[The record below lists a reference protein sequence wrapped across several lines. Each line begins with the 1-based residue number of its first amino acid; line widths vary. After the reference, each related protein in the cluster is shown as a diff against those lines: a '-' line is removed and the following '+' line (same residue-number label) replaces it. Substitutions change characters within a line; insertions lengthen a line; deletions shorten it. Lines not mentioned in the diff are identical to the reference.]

1 MDFTALDQFASS
13 RAITRSSL
21 LVKAA
26 FLAAILLLAT
36 NAAAQAVAK
45 DDIINQLSWHIP
57 PKISS
62 AVIKWQV
69 DKHGINFVMDE
80 DLENKF
86 RKLHASDELLMS
98 LRRESDKLQGTQ
110 VADPGDKNR
119 PPPATAIDPQLA
131 DRAREDPAAMVALGS
146 EYEQAGN
153 SQEAVNCYRKAA
165 DAGNAQGMYNLGD
178 MYRHWPKIRDYP
190 QAIEWYLKAAEA
202 GVPRG
207 WTSVGAMYQYAD
219 GAEKDCQQAISL
231 YSKAAEAG
239 DPLAMVDMGIFYEKG
254 CDEVPLD
261 YKQAVDSFRKAADA
275 VNASEKVVAIASY
288 HLGSMYENGRG
299 VETDLQQARTWYRKA
314 AQLGNQD
321 ATDNLKRLGESP

>member
-1 MDFTALDQFASS
+1 MGFTALDQFASS

-45 DDIINQLSWHIP
+45 DAQAVAKDDIINQLSWHIP
-57 PKISS
+57 PSISS

-69 DKHGINFVMDE
+69 DKHGIKFVMDIG
-80 DLENKF
+80 LEEHF
-86 RKLHASDELLMS
+86 RKDLHASEPLLMS
-98 LRRESDKLQGTQ
+98 LRRESDKFQENSRQGGN
-110 VADPGDKNR
+110 GDKKNP

-146 EYEQAGN
+146 EYEQAGD
-153 SQEAVNCYRKAA
+153 SQEAVNWYRKAA

-190 QAIEWYLKAAEA
+190 QAIELYLKAAEA

-288 HLGSMYENGRG
+288 HLVS
-299 VETDLQQARTWYRKA
+299 
-314 AQLGNQD
+314 
-321 ATDNLKRLGESP
+321 SCIS